1 MGIHKFP
8 NTRADSGYAEAW
20 SRSDHGEY
28 RMILL
33 SLGVL
38 LWAVV
43 HLFVSIGAEARTG
56 LVGRIGVGPYKGLF
70 SLTLVGALVLIVW
83 GWKTSLPTA
92 LWLPPAGM
100 RHATMLLMPFAVILF
115 ISARAPTDIKQ
126 LIRHPQLTGVKLWAV
141 AHLLSNGETRSI
153 ILFGGLLAWAVL
165 EVIFINRRDGAWK
178 KPAPVGA
185 LKTTISALIGVLV
198 TGLLLWGHP
207 WFAGMPVIGR

>member
-1 MGIHKFP
+1 
-8 NTRADSGYAEAW
+8 
-20 SRSDHGEY
+20 
-28 RMILL
+28 MILL

-38 LWAVV
+38 LWAAT
-43 HLFVSIGAEARTG
+43 HLFVAMGTHARAG
-56 LVGRIGVGPYKGLF
+56 LVGRIGLGPYKGLF
-70 SLTLVGALVLIVW
+70 SLTLVGALALIVC
-83 GWKTSLPTA
+83 GWQASTPAS

-100 RHATMLLMPFAVILF
+100 RHATMLLMLFAVILF

-126 LIRHPQLTGVKLWAV
+126 FIRHPQLTGVKLWAV
-141 AHLLSNGETRSI
+141 AHLLSNGETRSV

-185 LKTTISALIGVLV
+185 LKTTISALIGVLI

-207 WFAGMPVIGR
+207 WFTGMPVIGR